1 MHCILK
7 TIIGKIILCLT
18 LGKVSLFVSVF
29 DRTNTLHFIP
39 FYPKSLHFNFGNVS
53 AHCACFCRDIYT
65 LFSIPFYAKSLR
77 LYFGNVSAHFKRF

>member
-7 TIIGKIILCLT
+7 TIIGKITVFDFGESFALCQR
-18 LGKVSLFVSVF
+18 F

-65 LFSIPFYAKSLR
+65 LFSIPVYAKSLR
-77 LYFGNVSAHFKRF
+77 LYFGNVSAQFKRY